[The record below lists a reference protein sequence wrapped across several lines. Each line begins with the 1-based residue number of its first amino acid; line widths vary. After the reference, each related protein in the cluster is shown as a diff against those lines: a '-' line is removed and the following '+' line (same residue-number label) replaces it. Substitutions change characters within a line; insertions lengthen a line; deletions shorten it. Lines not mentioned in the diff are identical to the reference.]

1 MPTVAP
7 GRFTLDGG
15 RRTAFRTTWRRGRGD
30 APTLVGSLNLA
41 ALNLANALGAIAGA
55 AVVSTGLSVLATSWA
70 GLVLVLLGLATFSA
84 TVRRALVR

>member
-1 MPTVAP
+1 MKAATACGWAMMAIPTIQVLLTRFAP
-7 GRFTLDGG
+7 
-15 RRTAFRTTWRRGRGD
+15 D

-70 GLVLVLLGLATFSA
+70 GLVLVLLGLAMFSV